1 MLCYG
6 EDSVGCTP
14 WEHLHNVDLLGHN
27 HSLYRVHSERFV
39 LDWDDT
45 CKDTGK
51 YWIQAHREVMKNF
64 GFSAD
69 ETSDESILLLFGNIH
84 IGQTLGLSRF
94 VKDGRQYSD
103 QEIWMLVKNRAKQ
116 LLDKSP
122 MDPLLIEAM
131 ITAKSMGVRL
141 AVWSSSPRE
150 ILIETIQKNHL
161 EDLFDAVI
169 SVDDV
174 DADKHKPHPQGLLIA
189 VKAMDIAQGYLLPHE
204 DYSAEKPRNMNGV
217 WMIGDSTNDVLGG
230 KRAGA
235 STVWLENPLQ
245 GNNAHE
251 KRKETFQQLRKA
263 QDAATAAQYLH
274 HITPTVTIR
283 TIDPEEAGYARNVS
297 LINLPPEIIRGL
309 TTVNINFA
317 KFFIDRELRYQLYRN
332 ERVRLALMAQGMNT
346 HASSDSLESVYYGES
361 TGAVRTITP
370 RKVWSPK
377 DRKEARQS
385 LDRIISKRLEG
396 ALI

>member
-1 MLCYG
+1 M
-6 EDSVGCTP
+6 
-14 WEHLHNVDLLGHN
+14 
-27 HSLYRVHSERFV
+27 

-51 YWIQAHREVMKNF
+51 YWIQAHREVMKSF
-64 GFSAD
+64 GFSDD
-69 ETSDESILLLFGNIH
+69 ETSDENILLLFGNIH
-84 IGQTLGLSRF
+84 IGLTLGLSRF
-94 VKDGRQYSD
+94 VKNGQQYTD
-103 QEIWMLVKNRAKQ
+103 QKIWNLVKNRAKQ
-116 LLDKSP
+116 LIDKSP

-150 ILIETIQKNHL
+150 ILIETIHKNHL

-174 DADKHKPHPQGLLIA
+174 DPDKHKPNPQGLLTA
-189 VKAMDIAQGYLLPHE
+189 VKAMDIAQGYLLPNE
-204 DYSAEKPRNMNGV
+204 DYSAEKPRDMNGV

-263 QDAATAAQYLH
+263 QDAATAAKYLH
-274 HITPTVTIR
+274 RITPTVTIR

-297 LINLPPEIIRGL
+297 LINLPPATIRGL

-317 KFFIDRELRYQLYRN
+317 KFFIDRELRYQLFRN
-332 ERVRLALMAQGMNT
+332 ERVRQALMAQGMNT

-361 TGAVRTITP
+361 TGAIRTISP

-396 ALI
+396 SLI